1 MVDRAVNRLRQS
13 KDGAGLTPAEIEE
26 NFSDLHPPL
35 AASQAV
41 VEASRCLY
49 CYDAPCIRACPTA
62 IDIPTFI
69 HQIRSGNLG
78 GSARTILSANIMG
91 GTCAR
96 ACPTEVLCEQ
106 ACVVN
111 HTEGA
116 PVRIGALQRHAVDH
130 LMAEGGAHPFQ
141 RAPDTGRHLAVVGA
155 GPAGLSFAHKSA
167 MLGHQ
172 VTVFEARPKPGGLN
186 EYGLAAYKMVEDFA
200 QREVAFLL
208 GIGGIAIDYGRPLG
222 PDLTLA
228 DLRRDYDGVFVGI
241 GLGRT
246 AALGLDG
253 EALAG
258 VRDALHFID
267 ELRQAPNQS
276 AMPVGSEVVV
286 IGGGNTAI
294 DAAVQSKCLGAETV
308 TLVYRRGAEQMSAT
322 RWEQDLAQTSGVT
335 VRLWST
341 PIAFEGR
348 DRVTGV
354 RFARTRM
361 VDGRLD
367 VTDRTFTL
375 PADMV
380 LKAVGQRLD
389 GDALGG
395 LKIDGGKIRVD
406 DAYRTSLPG
415 VWAGGDCIRSGEDL
429 TVQAVEDGKRAA
441 LAAHAELMSTRAAYA
456 HTGA

>member
-1 MVDRAVNRLRQS
+1 MTSSPDIEPGRLSVEDYDR
-13 KDGAGLTPAEIEE
+13 
-26 NFSDLHPPL
+26 NFADVHPPL
-35 AASQAV
+35 DRKSALID
-41 VEASRCLY
+41 ASRCY
-49 CYDAPCIRACPTA
+49 FCHDAPCIEACPTG
-62 IDIPTFI
+62 IDIPSFI
-69 HQIRSGNLG
+69 RKISTDNVRG
-78 GSARTILSANIMG
+78 AAVDILKENIMG
-91 GTCAR
+91 GACAR
-96 ACPTEVLCEQ
+96 VCPTEVLCEQ

-228 DLRRDYDGVFVGI
+228 DLRRDHDGVFVGI

-246 AALGLDG
+246 VALGLDG
-253 EALAG
+253 EGLAG

-267 ELRQAPNQS
+267 ELRQAPDKS

-308 TLVYRRGAEQMSAT
+308 TLVYRRGADQMSAT
-322 RWEQDLAQTSGVT
+322 RWEQDLARTSGVT

-380 LKAVGQRLD
+380 LKAVGQKLD

-441 LAAHAELMSTRAAYA
+441 LAAHAELMSARAAYA